1 MPCKS
6 KRKQK
11 ILYKVQEKRSKKAQW
26 RNTYRYNPFTGK
38 RVKSAI
44 GVSKTRAKLYKK
56 SFEKLQTILP
66 EREFYKLRI
75 VVAKK
80 PKHKRRK

>member
-1 MPCKS
+1 MVK
-6 KRKQK
+6 
-11 ILYKVQEKRSKKAQW
+11 YKVQEKRSKKAQW

-44 GVSKTRAKLYKK
+44 GVSKTRAKIYKK

-75 VVAKK
+75 VPVKTKSTKRKSKK
-80 PKHKRRK
+80 K